1 MGRSLIPAYHCTIK
15 RNLDLCLLHM
25 NSVRYTLEIL
35 QAVFDGMINVA
46 GVNRFEQQKH
56 YGHVMVANHVR
67 KVGIGVSYL

>member
-1 MGRSLIPAYHCTIK
+1 
-15 RNLDLCLLHM
+15 M